1 MQIKLQSLKLQNFMG
16 VRDYIFTPQ
25 GANAIVR
32 GDNACGKTTLFSA
45 FLWLLFNKDA
55 SGRTDFEIKPL
66 DAESNPLH
74 GLDHMVEAVLDVDG
88 KEARLCKVFKEK
100 WTKKRG
106 QTTKTLTGHT
116 TDYYVDGVPVKK
128 KEWEAKINGLI
139 EEETFRLLT
148 NPAYFASLH
157 WQRRRQI
164 LLQVCG
170 DVSDQEVI
178 SANSDLSALPDI
190 LGDRSLEDH
199 RKAVQ
204 SRQREI
210 NNRLQEIPSRI
221 DELQRSISEA
231 EELSRHIVKQ
241 NIQKLEEKL
250 EGMKSSGK
258 DPEVAREREAL
269 EKELRELK
277 KFWQQEHDQHLED
290 MRQKVRELS
299 DDLDQHKRELR
310 QNKSRQE
317 ELSSSISDKQK
328 RMETLRQQ
336 FQELQVPEVEDTC
349 PTCGQGLP
357 QEQVQEACAKANK
370 QVADRKK
377 QIQSEGKKLKEQVEE
392 EQTEL
397 EALQAKAQAIE
408 EVLPSKEQD
417 LKDKEAEYET
427 LRNQAEDPDGNRRQ
441 RKAQIEE
448 RLEEIREIENSTE
461 TPDTTEVEQQLEAE
475 RSKLSKIEAAQQ
487 TKDRIQELRDE
498 ERSLAEE
505 YEKLQ
510 QQVHLM
516 ERFITTKTDLLESRI
531 NSYFNLARFR
541 LFEEQVDGG
550 IKEDC
555 EILYQGVPYAHGLN
569 RGAQA
574 NVGLDIIRT
583 LAEHYQVWAPVF
595 VDNAE
600 TVTELV
606 DPGTQC
612 IKMMV
617 SPGVDQLAVELENQE
632 ATANE

>member
-1 MQIKLQSLKLQNFMG
+1 MG
-16 VRDYIFTPQ
+16 VRDYTFAPQ
-25 GANAIVR
+25 GVNAIVKA
-32 GDNACGKTTLFSA
+32 DNGVGKTTLFSA

-55 SGRTDFEIKPL
+55 AGRTDFEIKPL

-88 KEARLCKVFKEK
+88 KEVRLCKVYKEK

-128 KEWEAKINGLI
+128 KEWEQKINGLI

-148 NPAYFASLH
+148 NPAYFAGLH

-170 DVSDQEVI
+170 DVSDEEVI
-178 SANSDLSALPDI
+178 NSNSDLSALPEI

-231 EELSRHIVKQ
+231 EELSRRIVKD
-241 NIQKLEEKL
+241 NIKELEQKL

-277 KFWQQEHDQHLED
+277 KAWQQEHDQQRED
-290 MRQKVRELS
+290 LRQKVRGLS

-317 ELSSSISDKQK
+317 ELNSSISDKQK
-328 RMETLRQQ
+328 RMETLRQE

-349 PTCGQGLP
+349 PTCGQAIP
-357 QEQVQEACAKANK
+357 EDQVEQTRAEGKK
-370 QVADRKK
+370 KVATRKK
-377 QIQSEGKKLKEQVEE
+377 QIQAEGKKLKEQVEE

-417 LKDKEAEYET
+417 LKDKEAEHET
-427 LRNQAEDPDGNRRQ
+427 LRNQVEDPDGDRRQ
-441 RKAQIEE
+441 RRAQIEE

-461 TPDTTEVEQQLEAE
+461 APDTTEVEQQLEAE
-475 RSKLSKIEAAQQ
+475 RAKLSKIEAAQQ

-550 IKEDC
+550 INPTC
-555 EILYQGVPYAHGLN
+555 EILYQGVPYGHGLN

-583 LAEHYQVWAPVF
+583 LSEHYQVWAPVF

-617 SPGVDQLAVELENQE
+617 APGVDQLHVELENQE
-632 ATANE
+632 AIANE

>member
-1 MQIKLQSLKLQNFMG
+1 MQIRLNQLKLQNFMG
-16 VRDYIFTPQ
+16 VRDYTFAPQ

-32 GDNACGKTTLFSA
+32 ADNGVGKTTLFSA

-55 SGRTDFEIKPL
+55 AGRTDFEVKPL
-66 DAESNPLH
+66 DATGAPLH

-88 KEARLCKVFKEK
+88 KEVRLCKIFREK

-128 KEWEAKINGLI
+128 KEWEAKINELI
-139 EEETFRLLT
+139 EEETFKLLT
-148 NPAYFASLH
+148 SPTYFPTLH

-170 DVSDQEVI
+170 DVSDEEVI
-178 SANSDLSALPDI
+178 NSNSDLSALPNI

-199 RKAVQ
+199 RKVAQ
-204 SRQREI
+204 GRQKEI

-221 DELQRSISEA
+221 DELQRSIAEA

-241 NIQKLEEKL
+241 NIKELEEKL
-250 EGMKSSGK
+250 ERLKSSGK

-269 EKELRELK
+269 EQELRELRQA
-277 KFWQQEHDQHLED
+277 WQHEKDQKLDALREE
-290 MRQKVRELS
+290 VRELS
-299 DDLDQHKRELR
+299 DDYERSKQELR

-317 ELSSSISDKQK
+317 ELNRSISDKQK
-328 RMETLRQQ
+328 RMESLRQE
-336 FQELQVPEVEDTC
+336 FQELQAPEVEGEC
-349 PTCGQGLP
+349 PTCGQELP
-357 QEQVQEACAKANK
+357 EDQVEQARAKANK

-377 QIQSEGKKLKEQVEE
+377 QIQAEGKKLKEQVEE

-397 EALQAKAQAIE
+397 DALQTKAQAIE
-408 EVLPSKEQD
+408 EVLPGKEQT
-417 LKDKEAEYET
+417 LREKEAEYES
-427 LRNQAEDPDGNRRQ
+427 LQNQAEDMDEGRRE
-441 RKAQIEE
+441 RKSQIQA
-448 RLEEIREIENSTE
+448 RLDEIREIENTTE
-461 TPDTTEVEQQLEAE
+461 APDTSRVEADLEQE
-475 RSKLSKIEAAQQ
+475 RSKLSKIDAAEQ
-487 TKDRIQELRDE
+487 TKQRIQELKDE
-498 ERSLAEE
+498 EQKLADE

-510 QQVHLM
+510 EQVHLM
-516 ERFITTKTDLLESRI
+516 ERFVTAKTDLLEERI
-531 NSYFNLARFR
+531 NSRFNLARFR
-541 LFEEQVDGG
+541 LFEQQVDGG

-555 EILYQGVPYAHGLN
+555 EITYQGVPYAHGLN

-583 LAEHYQVWAPVF
+583 LSEHYGVSAPVF

-617 SPGVDQLAVELENQE
+617 APGVNQLQVELENQE
-632 ATANE
+632 AVANE

>member
-16 VRDYIFTPQ
+16 VRDYTFAPQ

-45 FLWLLFNKDA
+45 FLYLLFGKDA

-88 KEARLCKVFKEK
+88 KEVRLCKIFREK

-128 KEWEAKINGLI
+128 KEWEQKINGLI

-148 NPAYFASLH
+148 NPAYFAGLH

-170 DVSDQEVI
+170 DVSDEEVI
-178 SANSDLSALPDI
+178 SSNSDLSTLPDI

-221 DELQRSISEA
+221 DELQRSIAEA

-241 NIQKLEEKL
+241 NIQELEENL

-269 EKELRELK
+269 EKEIRELK
-277 KFWQQEHDQHLED
+277 KSWQQEHDQQLED

-328 RMETLRQQ
+328 RMEALRQE

-349 PTCGQGLP
+349 PTCGQAIP
-357 QEQVQEACAKANK
+357 EDQVEQTRAEGKK
-370 QVADRKK
+370 KVATRKK
-377 QIQSEGKKLKEQVEE
+377 QIQTEGKKLKEQVEE

-417 LKDKEAEYET
+417 FKNKEAEYET
-427 LRNQAEDPDGNRRQ
+427 LRNQAEDADENRRQ
-441 RKAQIEE
+441 RQAQIEE

-461 TPDTTEVEQQLEAE
+461 VPDTTEVEQQLEAE
-475 RSKLSKIEAAQQ
+475 RAKLSKIEAAQQ
-487 TKDRIQELRDE
+487 TKDRNQELRDE

-510 QQVHLM
+510 QETYLM
-516 ERFITTKTDLLESRI
+516 ERFTTTKTDLLESRI

-583 LAEHYQVWAPVF
+583 LSEHYGVSAPVF

-617 SPGVDQLAVELENQE
+617 APGVNQLQVELENQE
-632 ATANE
+632 AVANE

>member
-1 MQIKLQSLKLQNFMG
+1 MQIRLNQLKLQNFMG
-16 VRDYIFTPQ
+16 VRDYTFAPQ

-32 GDNACGKTTLFSA
+32 ADNGVGKTTLFSA

-55 SGRTDFEIKPL
+55 AGRTDFEVKPL
-66 DAESNPLH
+66 DATGAPLH

-88 KEARLCKVFKEK
+88 KEVRLCKIFREK

-128 KEWEAKINGLI
+128 KEWEAKINELI
-139 EEETFRLLT
+139 EEETFKLLT
-148 NPAYFASLH
+148 SPTYFPTLH

-170 DVSDQEVI
+170 DVSDEEVI
-178 SANSDLSALPDI
+178 NSNSDLSALPNI
-190 LGDRSLEDH
+190 LGDRSLVDH
-199 RKAVQ
+199 RKAVE

-221 DELQRSISEA
+221 DELQRSIAEA
-231 EELSRHIVKQ
+231 EELSRYIVRD
-241 NIQKLEEKL
+241 NIKELEEKL
-250 EGMKSSGK
+250 ERLKSSGK
-258 DPEVAREREAL
+258 DPELARERQTL
-269 EKELRELK
+269 EEELRELRK
-277 KFWQQEHDQHLED
+277 DWQQEHDQQLED
-290 MRQKVRELS
+290 IRQKVRELS

-317 ELSSSISDKQK
+317 ELSRSITDKQK
-328 RMETLRQQ
+328 RMEALRKE
-336 FQELQVPEVEDTC
+336 FQELQVPEVEGEC
-349 PTCGQGLP
+349 PTCGQELP
-357 QEQVQEACAKANK
+357 EDQVEQARAKANK
-370 QVADRKK
+370 KVADRKK
-377 QIQSEGKKLKEQVEE
+377 EIQAEGKKLKGQVEE

-397 EALQAKAQAIE
+397 EALETKAQAIE
-408 EVLPSKEQD
+408 GVLPSKEQA
-417 LKDKEAEYET
+417 LKDKEAEYEA
-427 LRNQAEDPDGNRRQ
+427 LRSQAEDPDESRRE
-441 RKAQIEE
+441 RKSQIQARLDEIAQIEQSTEAPDTSETE
-448 RLEEIREIENSTE
+448 RQLEE
-461 TPDTTEVEQQLEAE
+461 E
-475 RSKLSKIEAAQQ
+475 RSKLSKIDAAEQ
-487 TKDRIQELRDE
+487 TKQRIQELKDE

-505 YEKLQ
+505 YENLQ

-531 NSYFNLARFR
+531 NSYFNLAHFR
-541 LFEEQVDGG
+541 LFEEQVDSG

-583 LAEHYQVWAPVF
+583 LSEHYQVLAPVF

-617 SPGVDQLAVELENQE
+617 APGVDHLQVELENQE
-632 ATANE
+632 AIANE

>member
-1 MQIKLQSLKLQNFMG
+1 MQIRLNQLKLQNFMG
-16 VRDYIFTPQ
+16 VRDYIFAPE

-32 GDNACGKTTLFSA
+32 GENACGKTTLFSG
-45 FLWLLFNKDA
+45 FLYLLFGKDA
-55 SGRTDFEIKPL
+55 AGRSDFEIKPL
-66 DAESNPLH
+66 DADGNPLH

-88 KEARLCKVFKEK
+88 KEVRLCKVFKEK

-106 QTTKTLTGHT
+106 QTQKTLTGHT

-128 KEWEAKINGLI
+128 KEWEQKINGLI

-148 NPAYFASLH
+148 NPAYFAGLH

-170 DVSDQEVI
+170 DVSDEEVI
-178 SANSDLSALPDI
+178 SSNSDLSTLPDI

-210 NNRLQEIPSRI
+210 NSRLQEIPSRI
-221 DELQRSISEA
+221 DELQNSIAEA
-231 EELSRHIVKQ
+231 EQYSRHITKD
-241 NIQKLEEKL
+241 NIKELEQKL

-258 DPEVAREREAL
+258 DPEVAQEREAL

-277 KFWQQEHDQHLED
+277 KAWQQEHEQQLED

-317 ELSSSISDKQK
+317 ELNRGISDKQK
-328 RMETLRQQ
+328 RMEALRKE
-336 FQELQVPEVEDTC
+336 FQELQVPEVEGEC
-349 PTCGQGLP
+349 PTCGQELP
-357 QEQVQEACAKANK
+357 EDQVEQARVKANK
-370 QVADRKK
+370 KVADRKK
-377 QIQSEGKKLKEQVEE
+377 EIQAEGKKLKEQVEE

-397 EALQAKAQAIE
+397 EALETKAQAIE
-408 EVLPSKEQD
+408 GVLPSKEQD

-461 TPDTTEVEQQLEAE
+461 APDTTEVEQQLEAE
-475 RSKLSKIEAAQQ
+475 RAKLSKIEAAQQ

-531 NSYFNLARFR
+531 NSRFEMARFK
-541 LFEEQVDGG
+541 LFEEQVDGS
-550 IKEDC
+550 IREDC
-555 EILYQGVPYAHGLN
+555 EITFGGVPFGHGLN

-595 VDNAE
+595 VDNSEAI
-600 TVTELV
+600 TELV
-606 DPGTQC
+606 NPGTQC

-617 SPGVDQLAVELENQE
+617 APGVDQLQVELENQE
-632 ATANE
+632 AVANE

>member
-16 VRDYIFTPQ
+16 VRDYTFAPR
-25 GANAIVR
+25 GAHVIVR
-32 GDNACGKTTLFSA
+32 ADNGVGKTTLFSA

-55 SGRTDFEIKPL
+55 AGRSDFEIKPL
-66 DAESNPLH
+66 DADGNPLH
-74 GLDHMVEAVLDVDG
+74 GLDHTVEAVLDVDG
-88 KEARLCKVFKEK
+88 KEVQLCKVFKEK

-106 QTTKTLTGHT
+106 QTQKTLTGHT

-128 KEWEAKINGLI
+128 KEWEAKINDLI
-139 EEETFRLLT
+139 EEETFKLLT
-148 NPAYFASLH
+148 SPTYFPTLH

-170 DVSDQEVI
+170 DVSDREVI
-178 SANSDLSALPDI
+178 ESNSDLSALPDI
-190 LGDRSLEDH
+190 LGDRSLDDH

-221 DELQRSISEA
+221 DELQKSIAEA
-231 EELSRHIVKQ
+231 EQLSRYIVKD
-241 NIQKLEEKL
+241 NIKELEEKL
-250 EGMKSSGK
+250 ERQKSSGK

-277 KFWQQEHDQHLED
+277 KAWQQEHDQQLD
-290 MRQKVRELS
+290 DLRQKVRELS
-299 DDLDQHKRELR
+299 DDLEQHKKELR

-317 ELSSSISDKQK
+317 ELQRSISDKQR
-328 RMETLRQQ
+328 RMEALRQE
-336 FQELQVPEVEDTC
+336 FSKLQVPEVEDTC
-349 PTCGQGLP
+349 PTCGQAIP
-357 QEQVQEACAKANK
+357 EDQVEQSRAKANK

-377 QIQSEGKKLKEQVEE
+377 QIQAEGKKLKEQVEE

-408 EVLPSKEQD
+408 EVLPGKEQD
-417 LKDKEAEYET
+417 LKNKESEYEA
-427 LRNQAEDPDGNRRQ
+427 LQNQTEDQDPGRGE
-441 RKAQIEE
+441 RKQQIQD
-448 RLEEIREIENSTE
+448 RLEEIRQIEESSE
-461 TPDTTEVEQQLEAE
+461 DPDTSETERQLEEE
-475 RSKLSKIEAAQQ
+475 RAKLSRIDAAAE
-487 TKDRIQELRDE
+487 TKTRIQELKDE
-498 ERSLAEE
+498 EQKLAEE

-510 QQVHLM
+510 QQVYLM
-516 ERFITTKTDLLESRI
+516 ERFVTTKTDLLESRI

-555 EILYQGVPYAHGLN
+555 EILYQGVPYGHGLN

-583 LAEHYQVWAPVF
+583 LSEHYQVWAPVF

-600 TVTELV
+600 TVTQLI

-617 SPGVDQLAVELENQE
+617 APGVDQLQVELENQE
-632 ATANE
+632 ANANE

>member
-1 MQIKLQSLKLQNFMG
+1 MG
-16 VRDYIFTPQ
+16 VRDYTFAPQ
-25 GANAIVR
+25 GVNAIVKA
-32 GDNACGKTTLFSA
+32 DNGVGKTTLFSA

-55 SGRTDFEIKPL
+55 AGRTDFEIKPL

-88 KEARLCKVFKEK
+88 KEVRLCKVYKEK

-128 KEWEAKINGLI
+128 KEWEQKINGLI

-148 NPAYFASLH
+148 NPAYFAGLH

-170 DVSDQEVI
+170 DVSDEEVI
-178 SANSDLSALPDI
+178 NSNSDLSALPEI

-231 EELSRHIVKQ
+231 EELSRRIVKD
-241 NIQKLEEKL
+241 NIKELEQKL

-277 KFWQQEHDQHLED
+277 KAWQQEHDQQRED
-290 MRQKVRELS
+290 LRQKVRGLS

-317 ELSSSISDKQK
+317 ELNSSISDKQK
-328 RMETLRQQ
+328 RMETLRQE

-349 PTCGQGLP
+349 PTCGQAIP
-357 QEQVQEACAKANK
+357 EDQVEQTRAEGKK
-370 QVADRKK
+370 KVATRKK
-377 QIQSEGKKLKEQVEE
+377 QIQAEGKKLKEQVEE

-417 LKDKEAEYET
+417 LKDKEAEHET
-427 LRNQAEDPDGNRRQ
+427 LRNQVEDPDGDRRQ
-441 RKAQIEE
+441 RRAQIEE

-461 TPDTTEVEQQLEAE
+461 APDTTEVEQQLEAE
-475 RSKLSKIEAAQQ
+475 RAKLSKIEAAQQ

-550 IKEDC
+550 INPTC
-555 EILYQGVPYAHGLN
+555 EILYQGVPYGLGIN

-583 LAEHYQVWAPVF
+583 LSEHYQVWAPVF

-617 SPGVDQLAVELENQE
+617 APGVDQLHVELENQE
-632 ATANE
+632 AIANE